1 MTTATSAA
9 VSGGDAGVRAPLP
22 PKAVMTYR
30 LTPADALAWE
40 RRDPQIRK
48 RNRVAI
54 GSALF
59 AGLGLLSVTVRHLPA
74 WLSSLHSNAL
84 AVLILCLPLG
94 LVLAFQR
101 VELHKRARLRVAE
114 PVDVR
119 LDVWDRRLAEHRAD
133 RGEPLVLGVQALR
146 SVIETDAHVFLY
158 ARGGTVIVPATAF
171 ADARAKDDFAG
182 HWEQV
187 AG

>member
-146 SVIETDAHVFLY
+146 GVIETDAHVFLY